1 MNKTAILLGS
11 SGLVGSQLLTL
22 LLNTSAYT
30 QVILFNRKPSLVKHP
45 KIKEVLVDF
54 NNIENYKNEIKADVI
69 FSCLGS
75 TKSKTPNLAD
85 YRKVDFDIPL
95 WFANEGA
102 KNGIQQYHLVSSIG
116 ANSKSTNFYTKL
128 KGEVEDGLKEC
139 AIPNINIY
147 QPSFLIGNRLEKRQL
162 ESIGLVF
169 IKILNP
175 FLIGKLKKYKGIEA
189 SILAKA
195 MLNTSLKNDLGIHTY
210 TSDKIKTL
218 A

>member
-11 SGLVGSQLLTL
+11 SGLVGNQLLTL
-22 LLNTSAYT
+22 LLNCPTYT

-45 KIKEVLVDF
+45 KIKEFVVDF
-54 NNIENYKNEIKADVI
+54 NNLENHKNEIKADAI

-95 WFANEGA
+95 FFAEEGS
-102 KNGIQQYHLVSSIG
+102 KNGAQQYHLISSLG
-116 ANSKSTNFYTKL
+116 ADAQAKNFYTKL
-128 KGEVEDGLKEC
+128 KGEVEEALKKC
-139 AIPNINIY
+139 AIPGIYIY
-147 QPSFLIGNRLEKRQL
+147 QPSFLIGNRLEKRVL
-162 ESIGLVF
+162 EKLVLGF
-169 IKILNP
+169 VKILSP
-175 FLIGKLKKYKGIEA
+175 FLIGKLKKFKGIEA

-195 MLNTSLKNDLGIHTY
+195 MLNTSLKSELGIHTY
-210 TSDKIKTL
+210 TSDIIKTL